1 MPRLPD
7 LFPEAGPARR
17 GMRGWRIPLGRGRV
31 CARASALQKCRCP
44 AQFSCLA
51 PLSPLSAEAATRFSP
66 GPALS
71 RRREACS
78 SVLRRL
84 CPREVSRPKWL
95 FFCGA
100 APAFRRLRRATFFC
114 PGAERGQPGNFTSG
128 GLAMASRRAA
138 CPSFPAGGLPRRRV
152 AHPSRKGRSAAIFG
166 TGRAGSLRNRRAAT
180 APARDGALCVEPA
193 RRLLCAALSPPA
205 WDARAAEGA
214 LRGAEVRLAAS
225 GVRTAGRSQMQKLP
239 VIGKPHLREACAGRW
254 FFCSGAERGLR

>member
-31 CARASALQKCRCP
+31 CARASVLQKCRCP

-51 PLSPLSAEAATRFSP
+51 PLSPLPAEAATRFSP

-84 CPREVSRPKWL
+84 CPREVSRPKWP

-100 APAFRRLRRATFFC
+100 APAFRRLRRAEDF
-114 PGAERGQPGNFTSG
+114 PSRHGARATGKLHARG
-128 GLAMASRRAA
+128 GLAMALRRAQ
-138 CPSFPAGGLPRRRV
+138 PVRFSQPRT
-152 AHPSRKGRSAAIFG
+152 SAQA
-166 TGRAGSLRNRRAAT
+166 GRA
-180 APARDGALCVEPA
+180 PV
-193 RRLLCAALSPPA
+193 
-205 WDARAAEGA
+205 AEGQVGSD
-214 LRGAEVRLAAS
+214 LRHRSCGVAS
-225 GVRTAGRSQMQKLP
+225 
-239 VIGKPHLREACAGRW
+239 
-254 FFCSGAERGLR
+254 